1 MINAIIRLAMANR
14 LMVLVAV
21 FALAIGGYFSLRALP
36 VDAFPD
42 ATPALVQVYTASE
55 GLSPVDIETLVSYPI
70 EISMYGLPGLE
81 KVQSTSIFGLSRVD
95 VYFEDGTDIYFARR
109 LVNERLSEAR
119 RNIPSGL
126 GEPQLGPITTGLGRI
141 LMYTVE
147 NEQGANYSLTERRT
161 AQDWLI
167 KPQLRTVDGVTG
179 VLSIGGYEKQ

>member
-119 RNIPSGL
+119 RNIPEGL

-141 LMYTVE
+141 LMYSVE
-147 NEQGANYSLTERRT
+147 NEPGADYSLTERRT

-179 VLSIGGYEKQ
+179 VLS